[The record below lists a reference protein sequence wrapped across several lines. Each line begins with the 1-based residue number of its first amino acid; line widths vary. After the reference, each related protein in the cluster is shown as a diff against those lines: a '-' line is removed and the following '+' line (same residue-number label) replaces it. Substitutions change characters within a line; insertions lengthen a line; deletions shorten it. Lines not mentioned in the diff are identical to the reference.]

1 MKNILLS
8 VVILCSS
15 SMADAL
21 LLMKKGWQ
29 LVGAAQTITDMSQF
43 RADEVEQVWH
53 FDANTQKWQA
63 YSPDPSLQQKMEEH
77 NISKLTS
84 LQNWHGFWIK
94 SKKKWAL
101 KIHNTH
107 PNTLPSDPDHA
118 KDIIQL
124 KAGWNLISLPVDSVI
139 SADIFQGM
147 TVWKYDSHQN
157 WELFDNQESDFPK
170 LGHINNAD
178 GIWVKAPEDI
188 NISTMSEVAKLHNFA
203 TVEAMEDRIKEMAML
218 YSRPYCGIMP
228 LTEDYLYEEGI
239 AVDSAEPMALP
250 TEGNSVRAENTTDT
264 NLQEAAVDEADILKH
279 NGVNIF
285 YTSNNSHQ
293 VNITTF
299 EALAQKRTEALNQIL
314 FDEDIQIDAL
324 YLVNNQL
331 IVLSHQYT
339 QGEKPLVAENE
350 EEIYQ
355 PGKEYV
361 LVDIFDVQDIHHIE
375 KRSSHKIDG
384 NMVDSRLIGE
394 KLYLISSF
402 TPQFKIEYPK
412 IYTTLSSDCEAYF
425 NGDADYYN
433 NPYRYGACYGIEQ
446 EYETGRY
453 FQYDYDN
460 PSITVEDL
468 LPEIEGSTLSKEA
481 LVTPN
486 RLYSSSK
493 EKQSTTITSI
503 SVIDIKEGTYL
514 NSISYIGES
523 YTQYASAKSL
533 YLVSND
539 YPLYYDYYSYRD
551 RSTIYKFNLTDQLS
565 YQGIGTVYGNPINQF
580 ALSEQNNILRIA
592 TTDRFSWTSTGT
604 HNTLYTLKEQNGLLP
619 IQGVLDGLGETG
631 ESIRAVRFM
640 GDKGYIVT
648 ARTSDPLYTLDL
660 SDPLHPQKVGE
671 LHISG
676 FSSYLHPI
684 GEDKLLGIGQET
696 DEYGQRKGLKIE
708 LFDVSDFAH
717 PSTLDTINYAPSTY
731 SELEENHKALAYR
744 ASDQL
749 FAFPYRVYGDYNTD
763 YRENNYLGIY
773 QVRDN
778 SLISYRAMR
787 NNNDGWGEHRGL
799 IFDLNNS
806 TYVSFFSP
814 QSVITQEL
822 NQSNIVN

>member
-1 MKNILLS
+1 
-8 VVILCSS
+8 V
-15 SMADAL
+15 
-21 LLMKKGWQ
+21 
-29 LVGAAQTITDMSQF
+29 
-43 RADEVEQVWH
+43 
-53 FDANTQKWQA
+53 
-63 YSPDPSLQQKMEEH
+63 
-77 NISKLTS
+77 
-84 LQNWHGFWIK
+84 
-94 SKKKWAL
+94 
-101 KIHNTH
+101 
-107 PNTLPSDPDHA
+107 
-118 KDIIQL
+118 
-124 KAGWNLISLPVDSVI
+124 
-139 SADIFQGM
+139 
-147 TVWKYDSHQN
+147 
-157 WELFDNQESDFPK
+157 
-170 LGHINNAD
+170 
-178 GIWVKAPEDI
+178 
-188 NISTMSEVAKLHNFA
+188 
-203 TVEAMEDRIKEMAML
+203 
-218 YSRPYCGIMP
+218 
-228 LTEDYLYEEGI
+228 
-239 AVDSAEPMALP
+239 
-250 TEGNSVRAENTTDT
+250 
-264 NLQEAAVDEADILKH
+264 
-279 NGVNIF
+279 
-285 YTSNNSHQ
+285 
-293 VNITTF
+293 
-299 EALAQKRTEALNQIL
+299 
-314 FDEDIQIDAL
+314 
-324 YLVNNQL
+324 
-331 IVLSHQYT
+331 
-339 QGEKPLVAENE
+339 
-350 EEIYQ
+350 
-355 PGKEYV
+355 
-361 LVDIFDVQDIHHIE
+361 
-375 KRSSHKIDG
+375 
-384 NMVDSRLIGE
+384 
-394 KLYLISSF
+394 
-402 TPQFKIEYPK
+402 
-412 IYTTLSSDCEAYF
+412 
-425 NGDADYYN
+425 
-433 NPYRYGACYGIEQ
+433 
-446 EYETGRY
+446 
-453 FQYDYDN
+453 
-460 PSITVEDL
+460 
-468 LPEIEGSTLSKEA
+468 GSTLSKAA
-481 LVTPN
+481 LLTPT

-551 RSTIYKFNLTDQLS
+551 RSTIYKFNLTEQLS
-565 YQGIGTVYGNPINQF
+565 YQGIGTVYGNLINQF
-580 ALSEQNNILRIA
+580 ALSEQNNILRSA

-749 FAFPYRVYGDYNTD
+749 FAFPYRIYGDYNTD